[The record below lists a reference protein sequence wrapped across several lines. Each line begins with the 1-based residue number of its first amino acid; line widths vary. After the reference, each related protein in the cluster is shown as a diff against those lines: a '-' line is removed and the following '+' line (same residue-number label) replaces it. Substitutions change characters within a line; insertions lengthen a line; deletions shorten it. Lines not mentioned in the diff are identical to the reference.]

1 MAAVIVEF
9 DLPYALYLDQGRTF
23 RVQLA
28 ATLYEV
34 RFTDKRFLGETRRGF
49 GKATNMEL
57 KNDRHGTFRYMRIS
71 VAFQSQK
78 TKAELAELIEE
89 ARAVANRVAEGYR
102 FLTRKTY
109 IEPIKS
115 TDIVSPLVKIQLPDS
130 TWDCAAVVAF
140 PHGLCGL
147 VPNEP
152 AAIQDELQRILADG
166 RQLPLHENL
175 LLNALDYLEKE
186 DLRGALVE
194 GYAAVDVCV
203 DAFLR
208 RTYRSWG
215 WTDLQVERH
224 LRGGRNWQIQ
234 TRLKSLVP
242 EATGQGA
249 ITSQPL
255 WAGWVRAKRLRD
267 DVTHSGKIL
276 LPSATPAAK
285 AALESMQALIVFIQG
300 LKPGEKKPAPV
311 VIQQ

>member
-57 KNDRHGTFRYMRIS
+57 KNDRHGTFRYTRIS

-78 TKAELAELIEE
+78 TKAALAALVEE

-115 TDIVSPLVKIQLPDS
+115 TDIVSPMVKIQLPDS
-130 TWDCAAVVAF
+130 TWDCAAIVAF
-140 PHGLCGL
+140 AHGICGL
-147 VPNEP
+147 IPNES
-152 AAIQDELQRILADG
+152 ASVQDELQRILADG

-186 DLRGALVE
+186 DLRAALVE
-194 GYAAVDVCV
+194 GYAAVDVCA

-208 RTYRSWG
+208 RTYRGWG
-215 WTDLQVERH
+215 WTDLQVERF
-224 LRGGRNWQIQ
+224 LRNGRNWQIQ
-234 TRLKSLVP
+234 TRLRRLIPKAS
-242 EATGQGA
+242 GQSVVA
-249 ITSQPL
+249 NEPL
-255 WAGWVRAKRLRD
+255 WNGWVRAKRLRD

-285 AALESMQALIVFIQG
+285 AALESMQDLVIFIQG
-300 LKPGEKKPAPV
+300 LKPGEKNPAPI